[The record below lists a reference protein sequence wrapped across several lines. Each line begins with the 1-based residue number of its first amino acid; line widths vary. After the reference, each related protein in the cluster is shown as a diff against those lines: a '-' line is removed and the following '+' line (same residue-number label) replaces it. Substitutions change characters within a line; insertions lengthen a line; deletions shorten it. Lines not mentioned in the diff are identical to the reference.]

1 MSANANLITV
11 ETYVQQGKQ
20 LETSFSYMGP
30 GSTDRAKVHTTYA
43 NLKWR
48 KRITRERCY
57 GVRITREAFFTARMK
72 RDYLYENLITQ
83 IIRELHNHA

>member
-1 MSANANLITV
+1 MTR
-11 ETYVQQGKQ
+11 
-20 LETSFSYMGP
+20 GP
-30 GSTDRAKVHTTYA
+30 ASSCVYSTDRAKVHTTYA
-43 NLKWR
+43 NLKWP

-72 RDYLYENLITQ
+72 RDYLYENFITQ